1 MIRERSTFFTSFTSL
16 KNCSILCS
24 QDDLIDGGLR
34 LAHTAHNNGPACLAH
49 DHAHVRSAS
58 ISKKTSPH
66 LLHRL
71 DAQMGLKTTVDHG
84 LSGFTSEIQWL
95 IIVYHHF
102 LTQVAILGAYPI
114 FRHKG
119 YEAIC
124 IRRIKSALFKTS
136 EIAATVY
143 PNNGYLVRKMMINYW
158 ILGYSIF
165 RQTR

>member
-1 MIRERSTFFTSFTSL
+1 MFSRWSDRWGSPDWLIRLITTARPVLHTIMRTSAVLVSPRKRAHISCTDWMP
-16 KNCSILCS
+16 KWAWKPR
-24 QDDLIDGGLR
+24 LIMVYQGL
-34 LAHTAHNNGPACLAH
+34 HPK
-49 DHAHVRSAS
+49 SS
-58 ISKKTSPH
+58 
-66 LLHRL
+66 
-71 DAQMGLKTTVDHG
+71 G
-84 LSGFTSEIQWL
+84 LSSFITI
-95 IIVYHHF
+95 F